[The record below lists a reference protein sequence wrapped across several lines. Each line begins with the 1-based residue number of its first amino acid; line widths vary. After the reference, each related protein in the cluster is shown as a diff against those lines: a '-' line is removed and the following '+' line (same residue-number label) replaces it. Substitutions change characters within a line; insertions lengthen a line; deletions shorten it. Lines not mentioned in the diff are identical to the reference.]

1 MDYDKQA
8 WEDNTPNN
16 YSQHMRMTIIP
27 ADNNLSGFSNSTDT
41 WPLGDL
47 DSLTNNSI
55 PAARVYT
62 GTYMNKPITAMRIDE
77 EAGLA
82 SFWYMKEPE
91 PPMRGDL
98 NLDGEVN
105 IADVTVLID
114 CLLSDQVDP
123 EMFNRA
129 DIDGDHEV
137 AISDVTALI
146 DLLLT
151 M

>member
-1 MDYDKQA
+1 
-8 WEDNTPNN
+8 
-16 YSQHMRMTIIP
+16 
-27 ADNNLSGFSNSTDT
+27 
-41 WPLGDL
+41 
-47 DSLTNNSI
+47 
-55 PAARVYT
+55 
-62 GTYMNKPITAMRIDE
+62 
-77 EAGLA
+77 
-82 SFWYMKEPE
+82 
-91 PPMRGDL
+91 MRGDL